1 MPDINKEVLFK
12 TLEYTTSSTAENST
26 FLVTSASSNEY
37 AINVYIS
44 AVGKGSLRFYIQND
58 SVLRIEANIQSG
70 NWKYALDNT
79 LDNDNANH
87 KFYIETPTETEITFR
102 TEILYGQLEAILPA
116 LSSTTKT
123 KTEIQNG
130 YWVSA
135 ENCND
140 LNIKND
146 LTVGNNV
153 TVERDLYVAGAESKI
168 TGNVTVSQGN
178 LTVSG
183 NLSMNDANSTI
194 QTSKIENV
202 KSIQTTSITMG
213 ANSSITTSTIT
224 GASTISAS
232 TISATSLNGTA
243 NITNLNIPTSSD
255 LNVSNLNMT
264 GENSNIN
271 VSGNVTAST
280 LSINNLE
287 SSNIRIIGSNG
298 VTISGNTRVVGNLT
312 INGEITG
319 QITQEQNALAGIS
332 SNTSIASENISEIT
346 ITLDEQTN
354 NKYFYADDTSKS
366 KSYKVN
372 INSKPIYD
380 TLSNQNTTL
389 TGLINTNKENI
400 SNLTTSLNTHK
411 DQLTNANSA
420 HYSDVYATTFHGA
433 LAGNA
438 TSATSLQTSAGSA
451 TMPIYFS
458 DGKPVECSETLSLTA
473 AAASALTTST
483 AGNASLPVYFS
494 GGIPVSCST
503 TLDVSITGNAV
514 SINTSKYNS
523 SNGTIYFTGMTKF
536 NGENQTPVVISEL
549 DFDGTN
555 IHANNCNLF
564 LKSVDAAE
572 SINTQSM
579 TVTEINGHTPFT
591 LIQNSDGSKSY
602 TYDTL
607 TTKFSNIDT
616 QLKEAGKIDKIVLNN
631 DELAITDK
639 SVSINISKSTNN
651 GNIKVNNKD
660 ITIYTLPTASSTA
673 YGGVMVD
680 SSLSDTSANPVENKV
695 IADFVNKLTSR
706 NYGDEASAPFENIYA
721 GLFHGNLDGY
731 ASSVCINENSQGT
744 NYEYIPI
751 MCKYSNNTGIFTSVK
766 DLKYITSTNTL
777 NANNINVSNNIKAST
792 INVSNNIV
800 VTGSI
805 QAAYFNA
812 TSDKRLKTNIEKL
825 PITLKACETINNLDL
840 YTFNYKNNLEER
852 SLGIMA
858 QDIENLNIDGFN
870 FTNKDSD
877 GYLSIKESKLVYLL
891 MAAIKEQNKKI
902 EELEERI
909 KSLEE

>member
-26 FLVTSASSNEY
+26 FLVSSASNDEY
-37 AINVYIS
+37 AINVYVS

-70 NWKYALDNT
+70 NWKYALDN
-79 LDNDNANH
+79 DNANH
-87 KFYIETPTETEITFR
+87 KFYIETPIETEITFR

-130 YWVSA
+130 SWVSA

-140 LNIKND
+140 LNI
-146 LTVGNNV
+146 
-153 TVERDLYVAGAESKI
+153 
-168 TGNVTVSQGN
+168 
-178 LTVSG
+178 
-183 NLSMNDANSTI
+183 
-194 QTSKIENV
+194 
-202 KSIQTTSITMG
+202 
-213 ANSSITTSTIT
+213 
-224 GASTISAS
+224 
-232 TISATSLNGTA
+232 NGTA
-243 NITNLNIPTSSD
+243 NITELHIPTSSD
-255 LNVSNLNMT
+255 LNISNLNMT

-271 VSGNVTAST
+271 VRGNVTASTST
-280 LSINNLE
+280 LSINNLKSE
-287 SSNIRIIGSNG
+287 NIQITGNNDVI
-298 VTISGNTRVVGNLT
+298 ISGNTRVVGNLT
-312 INGEITG
+312 IEGNING
-319 QITQEQNALAGIS
+319 QINQEQNALAGIS
-332 SNTSIASENISEIT
+332 STTSITNISDII
-346 ITLDEQTN
+346 ITLDKEHTD
-354 NKYFYADDTSKS
+354 NKYFYADDSSRS
-366 KSYKVN
+366 KSYKVT

-380 TLSNQNTTL
+380 KLENQNTTL
-389 TGLINTNKENI
+389 TGLINTNKEN
-400 SNLTTSLNTHK
+400 
-411 DQLTNANSA
+411 LTNESSNN
-420 HYSDVYATTFHGA
+420 YSDIYATNFHG
-433 LAGNA
+433 
-438 TSATSLQTSAGSA
+438 
-451 TMPIYFS
+451 
-458 DGKPVECSETLSLTA
+458 DLT
-473 AAASALTTST
+473 
-483 AGNASLPVYFS
+483 GNASSATIAASLSANSGNSTLPVYFS
-494 GGIPVSCST
+494 NGVPVSCST

-514 SINTSKYNS
+514 SINTSKYNR

-555 IHANNCNLF
+555 IHATNCNLF
-564 LKSVDAAE
+564 LESVDA
-572 SINTQSM
+572 TSM
-579 TVTEINGHTPFT
+579 NVTNINGHTPFT

-607 TTKFSNIDT
+607 TTKFSSIDT

-651 GNIKVNNKD
+651 GNINVNNKD

-673 YGGVMVD
+673 YGGVIVD
-680 SSLSDTSANPVENKV
+680 SYLNDTSANPVENKV
-695 IADFVNKLTSR
+695 IASIVNQLTS
-706 NYGDEASAPFENIYA
+706 NNPTGGNFESIYA
-721 GLFHGNLDGY
+721 TTFHGTLDGY
-731 ASSVCINENSQGT
+731 ASSVSINENLDGA

-751 MCKYSNNTGIFTSVK
+751 MYKSSHNIGSFTSV
-766 DLKYITSTNTL
+766 DSLKYNTSTNTL
-777 NANNINVSNNIKAST
+777 TANKIVASNINVSNNIVA
-792 INVSNNIV
+792 
-800 VTGSI
+800 TGSI

-812 TSDKRLKTNIEKL
+812 ISDKRLKTNIEKL

-891 MAAIKEQNKKI
+891 MAAIKEQTKKI

>member
-37 AINVYIS
+37 AINVYVS
-44 AVGKGSLRFYIQND
+44 AVGKGSLKFYIQND

-70 NWKYALDNT
+70 NWKYALDN
-79 LDNDNANH
+79 AIH
-87 KFYIETPTETEITFR
+87 GFYIETPIETEITFR

-130 YWVSA
+130 SWVSA

-140 LNIKND
+140 LNVRSN
-146 LTVGNNV
+146 LNV
-153 TVERDLYVAGAESKI
+153 TDSVNVEKNLTINGSESRI
-168 TGNVTVSQGN
+168 NGNLNISQGN

-183 NLSMNDANSTI
+183 SITMDKANSNISTG
-194 QTSKIENV
+194 
-202 KSIQTTSITMG
+202 SISSVNSINASSINMG
-213 ANSSITTSTIT
+213 ANSNITTSTIT
-224 GASTISAS
+224 NASTISAN
-232 TISATSLNGTA
+232 TINATNLNGT
-243 NITNLNIPTSSD
+243 TTVTTLNIPASSD

-264 GENSNIN
+264 GANSNITTSTITNASTISANTITATNLNTSNTTTFKVENFSGESIIVEPGTSKNTIQFNGN
-271 VSGNVTAST
+271 VSGNIVVA
-280 LSINNLE
+280 
-287 SSNIRIIGSNG
+287 
-298 VTISGNTRVVGNLT
+298 GN
-312 INGEITG
+312 INGT
-319 QITQEQNALAGIS
+319 ITQKTNALAAIS
-332 SNTSIASENISEIT
+332 TSSKIGKEVCVNILLSST
-346 ITLDEQTN
+346 TSS
-354 NKYFYADDTSKS
+354 FYADDTSS
-366 KSYKVN
+366 TQTYKVTFDAG
-372 INSKPIYD
+372 PIYSA
-380 TLSNQNTTL
+380 LSSQNTTL

-400 SNLTTSLNTHK
+400 SNLTTSFNTHK
-411 DQLTNANSA
+411 DQLTNADST
-420 HYSDVYATTFHGA
+420 HYTNVYATTFHGA

-451 TMPIYFS
+451 TMPVYFS

-503 TLDVSITGNAV
+503 TLNVSITGNAV

-564 LKSVDAAE
+564 LKSVDATE

-607 TTKFSNIDT
+607 TTKFSSIDT

-651 GNIKVNNKD
+651 GNINVNNKD
-660 ITIYTLPTASSTA
+660 ITIYTLPTASSTS

-680 SSLSDTSANPVENKV
+680 ASLSDTSANPVENKV
-695 IADFVNKLTSR
+695 IASIVNKLTS
-706 NYGDEASAPFENIYA
+706 NNPTGGNFESIYA
-721 GLFHGNLDGY
+721 TTFHGTLDGY
-731 ASSVCINENSQGT
+731 ASSVSINENLDGA

-751 MCKYSNNTGIFTSVK
+751 MYKSSNNIGSFTSV
-766 DLKYITSTNTL
+766 DYLKYNTSTNTL
-777 NANNINVSNNIKAST
+777 TANK
-792 INVSNNIV
+792 
-800 VTGSI
+800 I

-812 TSDKRLKTNIEKL
+812 ISDKRLKTNIEKL

-891 MAAIKEQNKKI
+891 MAAIKEQTKKI

>member
-37 AINVYIS
+37 AINVYVS

-70 NWKYALDNT
+70 NWKYALDNDDT
-79 LDNDNANH
+79 NH

-116 LSSTTKT
+116 LSDTDKN

-130 YWVSA
+130 SWISA

-140 LNIKND
+140 LNI
-146 LTVGNNV
+146 
-153 TVERDLYVAGAESKI
+153 
-168 TGNVTVSQGN
+168 
-178 LTVSG
+178 
-183 NLSMNDANSTI
+183 
-194 QTSKIENV
+194 
-202 KSIQTTSITMG
+202 
-213 ANSSITTSTIT
+213 
-224 GASTISAS
+224 
-232 TISATSLNGTA
+232 NGTA
-243 NITNLNIPTSSD
+243 NITNINIPTSSD

-264 GENSNIN
+264 GENSNIK

-332 SNTSIASENISEIT
+332 SNTSIASENISEIA

-380 TLSNQNTTL
+380 KLSNQNKNL
-389 TGLINTNKENI
+389 T
-400 SNLTTSLNTHK
+400 NLTTSLNTHK
-411 DQLTNANSA
+411 DQLTNADA
-420 HYSDVYATTFHGA
+420 VHYSDVYATTFHGA
-433 LAGNA
+433 LTGNA
-438 TSATSLQTSAGSA
+438 SSATIASSLSTSSGNL
-451 TMPIYFS
+451 TLPIYFS
-458 DGKPVECSETLSLTA
+458 NGV
-473 AAASALTTST
+473 
-483 AGNASLPVYFS
+483 
-494 GGIPVSCST
+494 PVSCST

-514 SINTSKYNS
+514 SINTSKYNK

-555 IHANNCNLF
+555 IHATNCNLF
-564 LKSVDAAE
+564 LESVDA
-572 SINTQSM
+572 TSM
-579 TVTEINGHTPFT
+579 NVTNINGHTPFT

-607 TTKFSNIDT
+607 TAKFSSIDT

-651 GNIKVNNKD
+651 GNINVNNKD
-660 ITIYTLPTASSTA
+660 IPVYTLPTASSTA
-673 YGGVMVD
+673 YGGVIVD
-680 SSLSDTSANPVENKV
+680 SYLNDNSANPVENKV
-695 IADFVNKLTSR
+695 IASIVNQLTSNNPTR
-706 NYGDEASAPFENIYA
+706 GNFESIYA
-721 GLFHGNLDGY
+721 TTFHGTLDGY
-731 ASSVCINENSQGT
+731 ANSVYINENLDGA

-751 MCKYSNNTGIFTSVK
+751 MYKPSYNIGSFTSV
-766 DLKYITSTNTL
+766 DSLKYNTSTNTL
-777 NANNINVSNNIKAST
+777 NVNKIVASNINVSNNIVA
-792 INVSNNIV
+792 
-800 VTGSI
+800 TGSI

-812 TSDKRLKTNIEKL
+812 ISDKRLKTNIEKL

-891 MAAIKEQNKKI
+891 MAAVKEQNKKI

>member
-26 FLVTSASSNEY
+26 FLVTSASNDEY
-37 AINVYIS
+37 AINVYVS
-44 AVGKGSLRFYIQND
+44 AVGKGSLKFYIQND
-58 SVLRIEANIQSG
+58 SVLRIESNIQSG

-79 LDNDNANH
+79 NH
-87 KFYIETPTETEITFR
+87 GFYIETPIGTEITFR
-102 TEILYGQLEAILPA
+102 TEILYGQLNAILPT
-116 LSSTTKT
+116 LSATDKN
-123 KTEIQNG
+123 KIEIQNG
-130 YWVSA
+130 SWVSA

-153 TVERDLYVAGAESKI
+153 IVERDLYVTGAESKI

-183 NLSMNDANSTI
+183 NLSMSDANSTI

-202 KSIQTTSITMG
+202 KSIQTPSITMG

-232 TISATSLNGTA
+232 TINATNLNGTA

-264 GENSNIN
+264 GENSNIK

-332 SNTSIASENISEIT
+332 SNTSIASENISEIA

-380 TLSNQNTTL
+380 KLSNQNTNL

-411 DQLTNANSA
+411 DQLTNADAA

-433 LAGNA
+433 LTGNASTA
-438 TSATSLQTSAGSA
+438 TSATKLSNSDGDLNVGEPAKPIYFANGIPLQCESVLSVDIDGNASTANQATKVLTSNKEITGSIFIVGVSSSSEEYQSIKTVSDITVTGSNISASDYIITANSFTGSLTGTATNAINASNSEYSTYIGTASENYTYSSLKTALENTGKIDIIKINNNALDIDTSDKSVNITVESSLSSSTNPVQTKVVYDLESKLTNESSSHYNKIYANTFEGNLNGKATSAGTADKSSA
-451 TMPIYFS
+451 IM
-458 DGKPVECSETLSLTA
+458 
-473 AAASALTTST
+473 TTS
-483 AGNASLPVYFS
+483 NL
-494 GGIPVSCST
+494 
-503 TLDVSITGNAV
+503 TG
-514 SINTSKYNS
+514 
-523 SNGTIYFTGMTKF
+523 
-536 NGENQTPVVISEL
+536 E
-549 DFDGTN
+549 
-555 IHANNCNLF
+555 
-564 LKSVDAAE
+564 
-572 SINTQSM
+572 
-579 TVTEINGHTPFT
+579 
-591 LIQNSDGSKSY
+591 
-602 TYDTL
+602 
-607 TTKFSNIDT
+607 
-616 QLKEAGKIDKIVLNN
+616 
-631 DELAITDK
+631 
-639 SVSINISKSTNN
+639 
-651 GNIKVNNKD
+651 
-660 ITIYTLPTASSTA
+660 
-673 YGGVMVD
+673 
-680 SSLSDTSANPVENKV
+680 
-695 IADFVNKLTSR
+695 
-706 NYGDEASAPFENIYA
+706 
-721 GLFHGNLDGY
+721 
-731 ASSVCINENSQGT
+731 
-744 NYEYIPI
+744 NYEYIP
-751 MCKYSNNTGIFTSVK
+751 V
-766 DLKYITSTNTL
+766 ITSTGIVAYTDKLKYTNNTNTL
-777 NANNINVSNNIKAST
+777 LVNSISAT
-792 INVSNNIV
+792 
-800 VTGSI
+800 TSI
-805 QAAYFNA
+805 QANYFNS
-812 TSDKRLKTNIEKL
+812 TSDARLKTDISPISKL
-825 PITLKACETINNLDL
+825 LDADKIINDINL
-840 YTFNYKNNLEER
+840 YTFKYKSNPNEKCF
-852 SLGIMA
+852 GVIA
-858 QDIENLNIDGFN
+858 QEIKDINIDD
-870 FTNKDSD
+870 FTFVSENSD

-891 MAAIKEQNKKI
+891 IAGYKEQSAKI
-902 EELEERI
+902 KELEERI

>member
-12 TLEYTTSSTAENST
+12 TLEYTISSTAENST

-44 AVGKGSLRFYIQND
+44 AVGKGNLRFYIQND

-70 NWKYALDNT
+70 NWKYALDN
-79 LDNDNANH
+79 DNANH
-87 KFYIETPTETEITFR
+87 KFYIETPIETEITFR

-130 YWVSA
+130 SWVSA

-153 TVERDLYVAGAESKI
+153 TVERDLYVNGAESKI

-264 GENSNIN
+264 GENSNIK

-332 SNTSIASENISEIT
+332 SNTSIASENISEII
-346 ITLDEQTN
+346 ITLDEETN

-380 TLSNQNTTL
+380 ELSNQNTSL

-411 DQLTNANSA
+411 DQLTNADST

-433 LAGNA
+433 LTGKAVSATTADKLGTDAGNTSTPVYFDNGIPVTCSGDLSLNA
-438 TSATSLQTSAGSA
+438 TSASKLK
-451 TMPIYFS
+451 IS
-458 DGKPVECSETLSLTA
+458 DT
-473 AAASALTTST
+473 
-483 AGNASLPVYFS
+483 GNVSQPVYFS
-494 GGIPVSCST
+494 NGIPVAITGALSN
-503 TLDVSITGNAV
+503 DITGNA
-514 SINTSKYNS
+514 STATSA
-523 SNGTIYFTGMTKF
+523 TKL
-536 NGENQTPVVISEL
+536 S
-549 DFDGTN
+549 
-555 IHANNCNLF
+555 
-564 LKSVDAAE
+564 
-572 SINTQSM
+572 
-579 TVTEINGHTPFT
+579 
-591 LIQNSDGSKSY
+591 NSDGDLNVGEPAKPIYFANGIPLQCESSLSVDIDGHASTANQATTVLTSNKEKAGSIFIVGVSSSSDEYQSIKTVSDITVTGSNISASDYIITANSFTGSLTGTATNAINASNSEYSTYLGTASENY
-602 TYDTL
+602 TY
-607 TTKFSNIDT
+607 SS
-616 QLKEAGKIDKIVLNN
+616 LKTALENTGKIDIIKINN
-631 DELAITDK
+631 SALDIDPSDK
-639 SVSINISKSTNN
+639 SVNIT
-651 GNIKVNNKD
+651 VE
-660 ITIYTLPTASSTA
+660 
-673 YGGVMVD
+673 
-680 SSLSDTSANPVENKV
+680 SSLSSSTNPVQTKV
-695 IADFVNKLTSR
+695 VYDLESKLTNESSLH
-706 NYGDEASAPFENIYA
+706 YYKIYA
-721 GLFHGNLDGY
+721 HTFEGSLNGKADSAVYADRATAIETSTNLTGKVY
-731 ASSVCINENSQGT
+731 VPVISSGGAVAYT
-744 NYEYIPI
+744 D
-751 MCKYSNNTGIFTSVK
+751 K
-766 DLKYITSTNTL
+766 LKYVTSTNTL
-777 NANNINVSNNIKAST
+777 SVNSISATAT
-792 INVSNNIV
+792 
-800 VTGSI
+800 I
-805 QAAYFNA
+805 QANYFNS
-812 TSDKRLKTNIEKL
+812 TSDVRLKTDISPISKL
-825 PITLKACETINNLDL
+825 IDADKIINDINL
-840 YTFNYKNNLEER
+840 YTFKYKSNPNEKCF
-852 SLGIMA
+852 GVIA
-858 QDIENLNIDGFN
+858 QEIKDIDIDDFTFVSEN
-870 FTNKDSD
+870 SD
-877 GYLSIKESKLVYLL
+877 GYLSVKESKLVYLL
-891 MAAIKEQNKKI
+891 IAGYKEQSAKI
-902 EELEERI
+902 KELEERI

>member
-37 AINVYIS
+37 AINVYVS

-70 NWKYALDNT
+70 NWKYALDN
-79 LDNDNANH
+79 DNTNH
-87 KFYIETPTETEITFR
+87 KFYIETPIETEITFR

-116 LSSTTKT
+116 LSSTDKT

-130 YWVSA
+130 SWVSA

-140 LNIKND
+140 LNIEND

-380 TLSNQNTTL
+380 ELSSQNT
-389 TGLINTNKENI
+389 
-400 SNLTTSLNTHK
+400 NLTTSLNTHK
-411 DQLTNANSA
+411 DQLTNADSA

-433 LAGNA
+433 L
-438 TSATSLQTSAGSA
+438 T
-451 TMPIYFS
+451 
-458 DGKPVECSETLSLTA
+458 
-473 AAASALTTST
+473 
-483 AGNASLPVYFS
+483 GNASTATAADKLRTNAGNTSTPVYF
-494 GGIPVSCST
+494 
-503 TLDVSITGNAV
+503 DN
-514 SINTSKYNS
+514 
-523 SNGTIYFTGMTKF
+523 
-536 NGENQTPVVISEL
+536 
-549 DFDGTN
+549 
-555 IHANNCNLF
+555 
-564 LKSVDAAE
+564 
-572 SINTQSM
+572 
-579 TVTEINGHTPFT
+579 
-591 LIQNSDGSKSY
+591 
-602 TYDTL
+602 
-607 TTKFSNIDT
+607 
-616 QLKEAGKIDKIVLNN
+616 
-631 DELAITDK
+631 
-639 SVSINISKSTNN
+639 
-651 GNIKVNNKD
+651 
-660 ITIYTLPTASSTA
+660 
-673 YGGVMVD
+673 
-680 SSLSDTSANPVENKV
+680 
-695 IADFVNKLTSR
+695 
-706 NYGDEASAPFENIYA
+706 
-721 GLFHGNLDGY
+721 
-731 ASSVCINENSQGT
+731 
-744 NYEYIPI
+744 
-751 MCKYSNNTGIFTSVK
+751 
-766 DLKYITSTNTL
+766 
-777 NANNINVSNNIKAST
+777 
-792 INVSNNIV
+792 
-800 VTGSI
+800 
-805 QAAYFNA
+805 
-812 TSDKRLKTNIEKL
+812 
-825 PITLKACETINNLDL
+825 
-840 YTFNYKNNLEER
+840 
-852 SLGIMA
+852 
-858 QDIENLNIDGFN
+858 
-870 FTNKDSD
+870 
-877 GYLSIKESKLVYLL
+877 
-891 MAAIKEQNKKI
+891 
-902 EELEERI
+902 
-909 KSLEE
+909 